1 MSNETLTNCQNKI
14 LHYPLYYFVFF
25 SQIEQVNQERE
36 SLKREFREHLDK
48 SSDEVAQ
55 FHEEMLQR
63 ITELEVSY
71 ISATDLT
78 DRRSNKRL
86 MEEFDDMSTE
96 LTEINGDSD
105 EKEYVLH
112 TPYLHTGNKM

>member
-14 LHYPLYYFVFF
+14 LHYPLYYFVFS

-36 SLKREFREHLDK
+36 SLKTEFREHLDK

-55 FHEEMLQR
+55 FHEEMLQK
-63 ITELEVSY
+63 ISELEVSY
-71 ISATDLT
+71 ISATDLANK
-78 DRRSNKRL
+78 RSNKQL
-86 MEEFDDMSTE
+86 LEEFDDISAE
-96 LTEINGDSD
+96 LTEMNGDSD
-105 EKEYVLH
+105 EKGYALN